1 MKDLLEDYRKLVKKY
16 LSSEYNSEEHL
27 QFQIEEPILFEK
39 IMKKGIDKKTLYDI
53 IKDVDKEIHGKNYYD
68 NL

>member
-1 MKDLLEDYRKLVKKY
+1 MTDLLEDYRKLVKKY

-27 QFQIEEPILFEK
+27 KFQIEEPILFKK